1 MGKSGNRAQ
10 LSGVEGVMGSAA
22 EEPTVRRL
30 PPGGKWIRTLGP
42 ARSLASNEAFYITGS
57 STPAFPPPERGA
69 ARLAAAIEAFMR
81 RHGGT
86 LCATPERWRRS
97 MPTKTSKSKAS
108 EGKPNALQ
116 KPLQPS
122 EELAAVVGTSPLP
135 RGEVVSKIWEYIRS
149 HNLQNPENR
158 REILADDKLTK
169 VFGTDKVTMFEMN
182 KHLTRHLK

>member
-1 MGKSGNRAQ
+1 
-10 LSGVEGVMGSAA
+10 
-22 EEPTVRRL
+22 
-30 PPGGKWIRTLGP
+30 
-42 ARSLASNEAFYITGS
+42 
-57 STPAFPPPERGA
+57 
-69 ARLAAAIEAFMR
+69 
-81 RHGGT
+81 
-86 LCATPERWRRS
+86 

-116 KPLQPS
+116 KSLQPS